1 MTQMLQRWSRS
12 VDSDPHSGRPATSR
26 PPENV
31 EPVRAEISKDWW
43 LTVRELEAD
52 LGVPKNY
59 CARYFDTGFGMKGVG
74 AKFILQLLLP
84 EEKERHAAVAND
96 LIQTATNEPDFSIS
110 YNGI

>member
-52 LGVPKNY
+52 LGISKTTVSEILVQ
-59 CARYFDTGFGMKGVG
+59 DFGMKCVM
-74 AKFILQLLLP
+74 AKFVPWLP
-84 EEKERHAAVAND
+84 QPE
-96 LIQTATNEPDFSIS
+96 
-110 YNGI
+110 